1 MKIKKSELK
10 RIIAEELEE
19 SVIEEGLWDTV
30 VGGMAQGGHGAAK
43 NAMSIVDLA
52 IRELQNILDVQ
63 KPTATS
69 ANTLT
74 GGHLRRDGTLA
85 PWDAPMDI
93 VARAKENYHNLNPS
107 HKERHIKILKDL
119 IYKYPSNKKIALAL
133 TALETLDKSLIDIV
147 AAAKADFDAGRAI
160 DHAAAVA
167 TAKEWWARN
176 AAANA
181 ARVVARK
188 PAAAEPKPRGHMAAL
203 VPQRGK
209 SYHPAKGSTTGTSY
223 GSGGMGEGINKTDLH
238 GIVLEEL
245 NAVLDETDLG
255 EVRRPPQPRDPSGYE
270 GVDPDP
276 DLGPDAPFSAQGA
289 STARVPLSDRDVM
302 KRAAHKIAHP
312 HAYPD
317 RPPAH
322 RVLATHRAGLDPSTT
337 PPPLPPDVPLG
348 PGELDPRAAFYTTKS
363 KDTGDDE
370 PEIDPRTPKLRQSHT
385 GDSGQYRTRQ
395 EGLIKQ
401 MVQEELEAV
410 IAERNK

>member
-52 IRELQNILDVQ
+52 IRELQNILENPKVS
-63 KPTATS
+63 TL
-69 ANTLT
+69 TLT

-85 PWDAPMDI
+85 PWDAPSDI
-93 VARAKENYHNLNPS
+93 VNRAKERNHNLNPS

-188 PAAAEPKPRGHMAAL
+188 PAPAEPKPTGHMPAL
-203 VPQRGK
+203 VPQRGGHYWPK
-209 SYHPAKGSTTGTSY
+209 KRRDRGTQTGSQLEEDIES
-223 GSGGMGEGINKTDLH
+223 TDLY

-245 NAVLDETDLG
+245 QAVLAE
-255 EVRRPPQPRDPSGYE
+255 
-270 GVDPDP
+270 
-276 DLGPDAPFSAQGA
+276 
-289 STARVPLSDRDVM
+289 M
-302 KRAAHKIAHP
+302 K
-312 HAYPD
+312 
-317 RPPAH
+317 
-322 RVLATHRAGLDPSTT
+322 
-337 PPPLPPDVPLG
+337 
-348 PGELDPRAAFYTTKS
+348 E
-363 KDTGDDE
+363 
-370 PEIDPRTPKLRQSHT
+370 
-385 GDSGQYRTRQ
+385 
-395 EGLIKQ
+395 
-401 MVQEELEAV
+401 
-410 IAERNK
+410 